1 MVIWAL
7 FDSGNGCYKQVG
19 DTIDEIEIYSVG
31 LDVENKNSHF
41 LNQNLADYS
50 RLFGSKDLWN
60 SLDTLP
66 KPDLIIASPPCES
79 WSIASAMYEGNACW
93 KREQLTDWEESRKE
107 ISPFTI
113 RDIDDYDGYQ
123 YNPLTQVIKRVNG
136 ELCTLNLTEIIRR
149 YKPKYWVIEN
159 PELSKIW
166 EYLPRVLGFE
176 LPFENKVRYRNYG
189 YEIDKPTRFS
199 SNVWLNLDYA
209 RRVKTEK
216 NFKDIRGYNERSN
229 IPLELVREI
238 FTQILDKWKKG
249 EAGVA
254 LQPLEFGKMGG
265 RKTPKQRALEKLK
278 NNKQSEE

>member
-79 WSIASAMYEGNACW
+79 WSVASAMYEGNACW

-136 ELCTLNLTEIIRR
+136 ELCALNLTEIIRR

-176 LPFENKVRYRNYG
+176 LPFENKVRYSNYG

>member
-1 MVIWAL
+1 M
-7 FDSGNGCYKQVG
+7 
-19 DTIDEIEIYSVG
+19 
-31 LDVENKNSHF
+31 DVENKNSHF

-79 WSIASAMYEGNACW
+79 WSVASAMYEGNACW

-176 LPFENKVRYRNYG
+176 LPFENKVRYSNYG

-238 FTQILDKWKKG
+238 FTQILDKWEKG

-278 NNKQSEE
+278 NNNQSEE

>member
-79 WSIASAMYEGNACW
+79 WSVASAMYEGNACW

-136 ELCTLNLTEIIRR
+136 GLCALNLTEIIRR

-176 LPFENKVRYRNYG
+176 LPFENKVRYSNYG

-216 NFKDIRGYNERSN
+216 NFKNIRGYNERSN

>member
-79 WSIASAMYEGNACW
+79 WSVASAMYEGNACW

-176 LPFENKVRYRNYG
+176 LPFENKVRYSNYG
-189 YEIDKPTRFS
+189 YEIDKPSRFS

>member
-79 WSIASAMYEGNACW
+79 WSVASAMYEGNACW

-176 LPFENKVRYRNYG
+176 LPFENKVRYSNYG

>member
-79 WSIASAMYEGNACW
+79 WSVASAMYEGNACW

-176 LPFENKVRYRNYG
+176 LPFENKVRYSNYG

-238 FTQILDKWKKG
+238 FTQILDKWEKG

-278 NNKQSEE
+278 NNNQSEE